1 MFSLVNFYSVCISSQ
16 FMLLDIKK
24 ALFPTSFCL
33 ALKSSGGHQCILEWQ
48 NQLNNRV
55 TGAYGRASQPRGIYL
70 WSPHSSRLL
79 FASRGG
85 PPRMGGCFECRF
97 SGRSLA
103 RYLGRALDFVWDSS
117 LSVYQ
122 GGFASA
128 GGDFHFWGRTE
139 RQAIIIGN
147 FEIFLIFS
155 KVVESYV

>member
-85 PPRMGGCFECRF
+85 PPRVGGCFECRF
-97 SGRSLA
+97 SDRSRGIWGGLWISCGVARFLFIRGALLA
-103 RYLGRALDFVWDSS
+103 LAGIFISGGG
-117 LSVYQ
+117 LS
-122 GGFASA
+122 A
-128 GGDFHFWGRTE
+128 
-139 RQAIIIGN
+139 RQ
-147 FEIFLIFS
+147 
-155 KVVESYV
+155 

>member
-55 TGAYGRASQPRGIYL
+55 TGACGRASQPRGIYL

-85 PPRMGGCFECRF
+85 PPRVGGCFECRF
-97 SGRSLA
+97 SGRSRGIWGGLWISCGIARFLFIRGALLA
-103 RYLGRALDFVWDSS
+103 LAGIFISGGG
-117 LSVYQ
+117 LS
-122 GGFASA
+122 A
-128 GGDFHFWGRTE
+128 
-139 RQAIIIGN
+139 RQ
-147 FEIFLIFS
+147 
-155 KVVESYV
+155 